1 MIDSFD
7 ADLLWLILIHG
18 QVRQDRNVHDYLADL
33 DSEVPL
39 YMKVQ
44 DQLLIIS
51 HSPLITI
58 LQAGQLI
65 NFLSSWTPPIGL
77 LTPQETVQLTYQ
89 CSFDPFMKF
98 SNILYTS

>member
-1 MIDSFD
+1 M
-7 ADLLWLILIHG
+7 
-18 QVRQDRNVHDYLADL
+18 HDYLADL

-51 HSPLITI
+51 HYPLLAI

-65 NFLSSWTPPIGL
+65 NFLSSWTPPIGS
-77 LTPQETVQLTYQ
+77 LTPQETVQLTYLNLSM
-89 CSFDPFMKF
+89 SFLSFYETYLNLSM
-98 SNILYTS
+98 

>member
-1 MIDSFD
+1 MID
-7 ADLLWLILIHG
+7 W

-51 HSPLITI
+51 HYPLLAI

-65 NFLSSWTPPIGL
+65 NFLSSWTPPIGP
-77 LTPQETVQLTYQ
+77 LTPQETVQLTYLNLSM
-89 CSFDPFMKF
+89 SFLSFYETYLNLSM
-98 SNILYTS
+98 